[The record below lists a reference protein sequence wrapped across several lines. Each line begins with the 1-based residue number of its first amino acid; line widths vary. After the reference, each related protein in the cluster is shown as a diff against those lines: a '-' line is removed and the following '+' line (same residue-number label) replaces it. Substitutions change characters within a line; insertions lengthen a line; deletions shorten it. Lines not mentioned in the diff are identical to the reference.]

1 MRKFTSIRCQCGI
14 INYTGSTNTIVCVKK
29 ALPDMVRVVHIY
41 GMFLSMLY
49 LYICFLSFLLFFFS
63 LLNFCFVFFC
73 CFFKHALF
81 FTFTFFFFSFLFFS
95 FLFLYFLFFSLLFF
109 FLSFLFFFSFFLCF
123 VFWPSEFL
131 KDDDIVEV
139 TWVKCQHTLDLV
151 DLSLGHTNLSH
162 STVVISQDIFF

>member
-1 MRKFTSIRCQCGI
+1 MSKRKLFSSWHGKSCA
-14 INYTGSTNTIVCVKK
+14 YLWHVFKH
-29 ALPDMVRVVHIY
+29 ALFVH
-41 GMFLSMLY
+41 MLSL
-49 LYICFLSFLLFFFS
+49 FSSFLFFLFLIFVCFF
-63 LLNFCFVFFC
+63 CC

-81 FTFTFFFFSFLFFS
+81 FTFTFSSF

-109 FLSFLFFFSFFLCF
+109 FLSFLFLSFLFFSFFLCF

-131 KDDDIVEV
+131 KDNDIVEV